1 MVSEEKIK
9 KEKGT
14 SFMKNVAM
22 LMIAQILIKILG
34 FVYRL
39 VIINV
44 EGFGDIGNGYY
55 DAGYTVYSL
64 LLTLSSVG
72 IPTVIAKLVSERV
85 AIGDHKGAYR
95 IFKVSLTI
103 FTLIGAFFS
112 LALFLGAD
120 LIASKIL
127 NVPDVK
133 YVLMVL
139 APAIMFVASSS
150 VLRGYFA
157 GLGSMKATSVSQT
170 LEQFFNCVLTIT
182 FVYALV
188 GKDPAIMAAGG
199 NVSTTLAILISFM
212 YLYIFYRGRKKGI
225 IKECEEQIVP
235 QEDKRASNLIKTI
248 FAISIPMTIGS
259 LISVINNMIDTAT
272 ISNCI
277 QTAFTGILSTKEE
290 LEAKAMELSGL
301 LSKVV
306 TIIHLPLAITG
317 AFCTALVP
325 AISSAIS
332 VKDYKIVNKRLT
344 FSFFAS
350 MLIIMPCTAGLIVL
364 AEPILKLIYPAASN
378 GANILIFSTLTMIFV
393 SLNYVVEGGLY
404 GFGKVHIPAIA
415 LGIGAVIKL
424 VMNVILISN
433 PNINILGAVISSIV
447 CQGLLFVICMYY
459 LYKEIKLD
467 LSFKNHIVKPIFAS
481 CIMGAIVYCI
491 YKLLMLIVGNSIST
505 IVSILVGA
513 ISYLIIVLLM
523 KILTKE
529 DIYMIPFG
537 TKIYK
542 ILIKLKIY
550 KEEEERENI

>member
-1 MVSEEKIK
+1 MDAQEKIR

-22 LMIAQILIKILG
+22 LMIAQILIKVLG

-44 EGFGDIGNGYY
+44 EGFGDVGNGYY

-72 IPTVIAKLVSERV
+72 IPTVISKLVSERV
-85 AIGDHKGAYR
+85 AIGDHKGGYR
-95 IFKVSLTI
+95 IFKTSLKI
-103 FTLIGAFFS
+103 FTTIGAVFS
-112 LALFLGAD
+112 LALFFGAD
-120 LIASKIL
+120 FISRRIL
-127 NVPDVK
+127 NVPDIK

-150 VLRGYFA
+150 VIRGYFA
-157 GLGSMKATSVSQT
+157 GLGSQKATSVSQT

-199 NVSTTLAILISFM
+199 NVSTTLAILISFT
-212 YLYIFYRGRKKGI
+212 YLYIFYRRRKKGI
-225 IKECEEQIVP
+225 MQDCEAQTVM
-235 QEDKRASNLIKTI
+235 QEDKTTGKLIKTI
-248 FAISIPMTIGS
+248 FAISIPMTLGS
-259 LISVINNMIDTAT
+259 LISVVNSMIDTVT

-277 QTAFTGILSTKEE
+277 QTAFSGIISAKAD
-290 LEAKAMELSGL
+290 LEAKAMELSGI

-325 AISSAIS
+325 VISSAIS
-332 VKDYKIVNKRLT
+332 QKDFNTVNKRLT

-350 MLIIMPCTAGLIVL
+350 ILIIMPCTAGLIAL
-364 AEPILKLIYPAASN
+364 AKPILQLIYPQASS
-378 GANILIFSTLTMIFV
+378 GANILMLSTITMIFV
-393 SLNYVVEGGLY
+393 SINYVIEGGLY
-404 GFGKVHIPAIA
+404 GFGKVYIPAIA
-415 LGIGAVIKL
+415 LGIGAVVKL

-433 PNINILGAVISSIV
+433 PNINILGAVYSSIV
-447 CQGLLFVICMYY
+447 CQIILFAICMYY
-459 LYKEIKLD
+459 LNKEIKLKI
-467 LSFKNHIVKPIFAS
+467 SFKNHIFKPILAS
-481 CIMGAIVYCI
+481 AIMGVIVYFA
-491 YKLLMLIVGNSIST
+491 YSLMINITGNTIST
-505 IVSILVGA
+505 ITSIVIGVL
-513 ISYLIIVLLM
+513 SYLIIVLLM

-529 DIYMIPFG
+529 DIFMIPFG
-537 TKIYK
+537 TKIYRA
-542 ILIKLKIY
+542 LVKLGIY
-550 KEEEERENI
+550 KEN

>member
-1 MVSEEKIK
+1 MEAEDKIK

-22 LMIAQILIKILG
+22 LMIAQILIKVLG

-55 DAGYTVYSL
+55 DTGYTVYSL

-72 IPTVIAKLVSERV
+72 IPTVISKLVSERV

-95 IFKVSLTI
+95 IFKTSLKI
-103 FTLIGAFFS
+103 FTAIGAVFS
-112 LALFLGAD
+112 IALFLGAD
-120 LIASKIL
+120 LIATKIL

-139 APAIMFVASSS
+139 APAIMFVASSA

-157 GLGSMKATSVSQT
+157 GLGSMKSTSVSQT

-188 GKDPAIMAAGG
+188 GKDPAVMAAGG
-199 NVSTTLAILISFM
+199 NVSTTLAIIISFT
-212 YLYIFYRGRKKGI
+212 YLYIFYKRRKKGI
-225 IKECEEQIVP
+225 MAECENKTVP
-235 QEDKRASNLIKTI
+235 QEDKTAGNLIKTI

-259 LISVINNMIDTAT
+259 LISVVNNMIDTVT
-272 ISNCI
+272 ISRCI
-277 QTAFTGILSTKEE
+277 QTAFTGILDTKEA

-317 AFCTALVP
+317 SFCTALVP

-332 VKDYKIVNKRLT
+332 VKDYKTVNKRLS

-350 MLIIMPCTAGLIVL
+350 ILIIMPCTAGLIAL
-364 AEPILKLIYPAASN
+364 AQPILQLIYPAASN
-378 GANILIFSTLTMIFV
+378 GANILILSTITMIFV
-393 SLNYVVEGGLY
+393 SINYVVEGGLY

-415 LGIGAVIKL
+415 LAIGAVVKL
-424 VMNVILISN
+424 VMNIVLISN
-433 PNINILGAVISSIV
+433 LAINILGAVISSIV
-447 CQGLLFVICMYY
+447 CQVILFAICMYY
-459 LYKEIKLD
+459 LNKEIKLQMN
-467 LSFKNHIVKPIFAS
+467 FKNHIFKPIFAS
-481 CIMGAIVYCI
+481 AIMGGIVYFA
-491 YKLLMLIVGNSIST
+491 YKLLISTLGNSIST
-505 IVSILVGA
+505 VIAIFIGVIVYLV
-513 ISYLIIVLLM
+513 LVLATKM
-523 KILTKE
+523 LTKE

-537 TKIYK
+537 TKIYG
-542 ILIKLKIY
+542 LLVKLKIY
-550 KEEEERENI
+550 RGDNI

>member
-1 MVSEEKIK
+1 MEAQEKIK
-9 KEKGT
+9 KEKST

-44 EGFGDIGNGYY
+44 EGFGDVGNGYY

-72 IPTVIAKLVSERV
+72 IPTVISKLVSERV
-85 AIGDHKGAYR
+85 SIGDYKGAHR
-95 IFKVSLTI
+95 IYKTSLKI
-103 FTLIGAFFS
+103 FTAIGAFFS
-112 LALFLGAD
+112 IALFLGAD
-120 LIASKIL
+120 LVASKIL

-133 YVLMVL
+133 HVLMVL

-150 VLRGYFA
+150 VIRGYFA
-157 GLGSMKATSVSQT
+157 GLGSQKATSVSQT

-188 GKDPAIMAAGG
+188 GKDPAVMAAGG
-199 NVSTTLAILISFM
+199 NLSTTLAILISFT
-212 YLYIFYRGRKKGI
+212 YLFIFYKRRKKGI
-225 IKECEEQIVP
+225 MAECEAQTVP
-235 QEDKRASNLIKTI
+235 QEDKTTGKIIKTI
-248 FAISIPMTIGS
+248 FAISIPMTLGS
-259 LISVINNMIDTAT
+259 LISVINSMIDTVT

-277 QTAFTGILSTKEE
+277 QTAFSGILEGGKEA
-290 LEAKAMELSGL
+290 LEAKAMELSGV

-332 VKDYKIVNKRLT
+332 VKDYATVNKRLS

-350 MLIIMPCTAGLIVL
+350 ILIIMPCAAGLVAL
-364 AEPILKLIYPAASN
+364 AQPILQLIYPTASN
-378 GANILIFSTLTMIFV
+378 GATILMLSTITMIFV

-415 LGIGAVIKL
+415 LAIGAVIKL
-424 VMNVILISN
+424 VMNLVLISN
-433 PNINILGAVISSIV
+433 PNINILGAVISAITSQII
-447 CQGLLFVICMYY
+447 LFVVCMYY
-459 LYKEIKLD
+459 LNKQIKLD
-467 LSFKNHIVKPIFAS
+467 MNLKDHVIKPTVAS
-481 CIMGAIVYCI
+481 AVMGVIVYFA
-491 YKLLMLIVGNSIST
+491 YKVLINFTGNAIST
-505 IVSILVGA
+505 IIAILIGVIIYA
-513 ISYLIIVLLM
+513 ILVLLM
-523 KILTKE
+523 KLLKKE

-537 TKIYK
+537 TKIYGV
-542 ILIKLKIY
+542 LVKLKIY
-550 KEEEERENI
+550 KE

>member
-1 MVSEEKIK
+1 MEAQEKIK
-9 KEKGT
+9 REKGT

-22 LMIAQILIKILG
+22 LMIAQILIKVLG

-44 EGFGDIGNGYY
+44 KGFGDIGNGYY

-72 IPTVIAKLVSERV
+72 IPTVISKLVSERV
-85 AIGDHKGAYR
+85 AIGDHKGANR
-95 IFKVSLTI
+95 IFKTSLKI
-103 FTLIGAFFS
+103 FTTIGAFFS
-112 LALFLGAD
+112 IALFFGAD
-120 LIASKIL
+120 IIARKIL

-150 VLRGYFA
+150 VIRGYFA
-157 GLGSMKATSVSQT
+157 GLGSQKATSVSQT

-199 NVSTTLAILISFM
+199 NVSTTLAIIISFI
-212 YLYIFYRGRKKGI
+212 YLYVFYKRRKKGI
-225 IKECEEQIVP
+225 IMECENQTVP
-235 QEDKRASNLIKTI
+235 QENKTAGNLIKTI

-259 LISVINNMIDTAT
+259 LISVINNMIDTVT

-277 QTAFTGILSTKEE
+277 QTAFSGIISAKAD

-325 AISSAIS
+325 AISSAVS
-332 VKDYKIVNKRLT
+332 VKDYKTVNKRLS

-350 MLIIMPCTAGLIVL
+350 ILIIMPCTAGLIAL
-364 AEPILKLIYPAASN
+364 AEPILQLIYPAASN
-378 GANILIFSTLTMIFV
+378 GANILILSTLTMIFV
-393 SLNYVVEGGLY
+393 SINYVVEGGLY
-404 GFGKVHIPAIA
+404 GFGKVYIPAIA
-415 LGIGAVIKL
+415 LGIGAIIKL
-424 VMNVILISN
+424 IMNIVLISN
-433 PNINILGAVISSIV
+433 PSINILGAVISSIV
-447 CQGLLFVICMYY
+447 CQVILFVICMYY
-459 LYKEIKLD
+459 LNKEIKLKMN
-467 LSFKNHIVKPIFAS
+467 FKDHILKPIFAS
-481 CIMGAIVYCI
+481 AIMGVIVYLV
-491 YKLLMLIVGNSIST
+491 YMLLTTITGNTMST
-505 IVSILVGA
+505 IIA
-513 ISYLIIVLLM
+513 ISVGVVSYVILVLLM
-523 KILTKE
+523 KMLTKE

-537 TKIYK
+537 TKIYN
-542 ILIKLKIY
+542 ILVKLKIY
-550 KEEEERENI
+550 KEEK

>member
-1 MVSEEKIK
+1 MKAEDKVR

-22 LMIAQILIKILG
+22 LMIAQILIKVLG

-44 EGFGDIGNGYY
+44 EGFGDVGNGYY

-72 IPTVIAKLVSERV
+72 IPTVISKLVSERDS
-85 AIGDHKGAYR
+85 IGDHRGAYR
-95 IFKVSLTI
+95 IFKTSLKI
-103 FTLIGAFFS
+103 FTAIGAFFS
-112 LALFLGAD
+112 IALFFGAD
-120 LIASKIL
+120 FIATKIL

-150 VLRGYFA
+150 VIRGYFA
-157 GLGSMKATSVSQT
+157 GLGSQKATSISQT

-188 GKDPAIMAAGG
+188 GKDPAVMAAGG
-199 NVSTTLAILISFM
+199 NLSTTVAILISFT
-212 YLYIFYRGRKKGI
+212 YLYIFYKRRKKGI
-225 IKECEEQIVP
+225 MADCEAQTVP
-235 QEDKRASNLIKTI
+235 QEDKTAKNLIKTI

-259 LISVINNMIDTAT
+259 LISVINNMIDTVT

-277 QTAFTGILSTKEE
+277 QTAFAGMLETKAE

-332 VKDYKIVNKRLT
+332 VKDYDSVNKRLS

-350 MLIIMPCTAGLIVL
+350 ILIIMPCAAGLL
-364 AEPILKLIYPAASN
+364 ALAKPILQLIYPAASS
-378 GANILIFSTLTMIFV
+378 GDVILRYSTITMIFV

-415 LGIGAVIKL
+415 LAIGSVIKL
-424 VMNVILISN
+424 IMNIVLISN
-433 PNINILGAVISSIV
+433 PNINILGAVISAITSQVI
-447 CQGLLFVICMYY
+447 LFVICMYY
-459 LYKEIKLD
+459 LNKEIKLKMNLKD
-467 LSFKNHIVKPIFAS
+467 HVLKPIIAS
-481 CIMGAIVYCI
+481 GLMGVIVYFA
-491 YKLLMLIVGNSIST
+491 YRLLITQAGNSIST
-505 IVSILVGA
+505 IVSIFIGV
-513 ISYLIIVLLM
+513 ISYVIIVLLM
-523 KILTKE
+523 KLLTKE
-529 DIYMIPFG
+529 DIYMVPFG
-537 TKIYK
+537 TKIYS
-542 ILIKLKIY
+542 LLVKLRIY
-550 KEEEERENI
+550 KE

>member
-1 MVSEEKIK
+1 MKAEDKVR

-22 LMIAQILIKILG
+22 LMIAQILIKVLG

-44 EGFGDIGNGYY
+44 EGFGDVGNGYY

-72 IPTVIAKLVSERV
+72 IPTVISKLVSERDS
-85 AIGDHKGAYR
+85 IGDHRGAYR
-95 IFKVSLTI
+95 IFKTSLKI
-103 FTLIGAFFS
+103 FTAIGAFFS
-112 LALFLGAD
+112 IALFFGAEF
-120 LIASKIL
+120 IATKVL

-150 VLRGYFA
+150 VIRGYFA
-157 GLGSMKATSVSQT
+157 GLGSQKATSVSQT
-170 LEQFFNCVLTIT
+170 LEQFFNCLLTIT

-188 GKDPAIMAAGG
+188 GKDPAVMAAGG
-199 NVSTTLAILISFM
+199 NVSTTLAILISFT
-212 YLYIFYRGRKKGI
+212 YLYIFYKRRKKGI
-225 IKECEEQIVP
+225 MADCEAQTVL
-235 QEDKRASNLIKTI
+235 QEDKTTGKIIKTI
-248 FAISIPMTIGS
+248 FAISIPMTLGS
-259 LISVINNMIDTAT
+259 LISVINSMIDTVT

-277 QTAFTGILSTKEE
+277 QTAFAGMLETKAE

-332 VKDYKIVNKRLT
+332 VKDYDSVNKRLS

-350 MLIIMPCTAGLIVL
+350 ILIIMPCAAGLL
-364 AEPILKLIYPAASN
+364 ALAQPILQLIYPTASN
-378 GANILIFSTLTMIFV
+378 GDIILMYSTITMIFV

-415 LGIGAVIKL
+415 LAIGSVIKL
-424 VMNVILISN
+424 IMNIVLISN
-433 PNINILGAVISSIV
+433 PNINILGAVISAITSQVI
-447 CQGLLFVICMYY
+447 LFVICMYY
-459 LYKEIKLD
+459 LNKEIKLKMNLKD
-467 LSFKNHIVKPIFAS
+467 HVLKPIIAS
-481 CIMGAIVYCI
+481 GIMGVIVYFA
-491 YKLLMLIVGNSIST
+491 YRLLITMTGNSIST
-505 IVSILVGA
+505 IVSIFIGV
-513 ISYLIIVLLM
+513 ISYVLIVLLM
-523 KILTKE
+523 KLLTKE
-529 DIYMIPFG
+529 DIYMVPFG
-537 TKIYK
+537 TKIYS
-542 ILIKLKIY
+542 LLVKLRIY
-550 KEEEERENI
+550 KE

>member
-1 MVSEEKIK
+1 MEAKEKLN

-22 LMIAQILIKILG
+22 LMVAQILIKVLG

-44 EGFGDIGNGYY
+44 DGFGDIGNGYY

-72 IPTVIAKLVSERV
+72 IPTVISKLVSERV

-95 IFKVSLTI
+95 IFKISLRI
-103 FTLIGAFFS
+103 FTAIGAFFS
-112 LALFLGAD
+112 VSLFFGAD
-120 LIASKIL
+120 FVATKIL

-133 YVLMVL
+133 YVLMAL
-139 APAIMFVASSS
+139 APAIMFVSSSS
-150 VLRGYFA
+150 VIRGYFA
-157 GLGSMKATSVSQT
+157 GLGSQKATSVSQT

-182 FVYALV
+182 FVYALT

-199 NVSTTLAILISFM
+199 NVSTTFAILISFT
-212 YLYIFYRGRKKGI
+212 YLYIFYKRRKKGI
-225 IKECEEQIVP
+225 MLECESQVVE
-235 QEDKRASNLIKTI
+235 QEDKTAANLIKTI

-259 LISVINNMIDTAT
+259 LISVVNNMIDTVT

-277 QTAFTGILSTKEE
+277 QTAFTGILDTKEA
-290 LEAKAMELSGL
+290 LEEKAMELSGL

-332 VKDYKIVNKRLT
+332 VKDYDTVNKRLS

-350 MLIIMPCTAGLIVL
+350 ILIIMPCTAGLIAL
-364 AEPILKLIYPAASN
+364 AQPILKLIYPAASN
-378 GANILIFSTLTMIFV
+378 GDKILMLSTITMIFV
-393 SLNYVVEGGLY
+393 SINYVVEGGLY

-415 LGIGAVIKL
+415 LGIGAVVKL
-424 VMNVILISN
+424 IMNVVLISN
-433 PNINILGAVISSIV
+433 PSINIMGAVISSIV
-447 CQGLLFVICMYY
+447 CQVILFAICMYY
-459 LYKEIKLD
+459 LNKEIKLD
-467 LSFKNHIVKPIFAS
+467 MNFKDHIFKPILAS
-481 CIMGAIVYCI
+481 AIMGVIVYFA
-491 YKLLMLIVGNSIST
+491 YKLLIHVTGNSIST
-505 IVSILVGA
+505 IISIMIGV
-513 ISYLIIVLLM
+513 ISYVALIFLM
-523 KILTKE
+523 RILKKE

-537 TKIYK
+537 TKLYK
-542 ILIKLKIY
+542 FLVKLRIY
-550 KEEEERENI
+550 KE

>member
-1 MVSEEKIK
+1 MELKNRIK
-9 KEKGT
+9 KEKST

-22 LMIAQILIKILG
+22 LMAAQILIKVLG

-72 IPTVIAKLVSERV
+72 IPSIISKLVSERV
-85 AIGDHKGAYR
+85 AKGDYKGAHR
-95 IFKVSLTI
+95 IFIIALKI

-112 LALFLGAD
+112 ILLFLGAD
-120 LIASKIL
+120 LIATKIL

-139 APAIMFVASSS
+139 APAIMFVSSS
-150 VLRGYFA
+150 AILRGYFA

-199 NVSTTLAILISFM
+199 NVSTTLSIVISFM
-212 YLYIFYRGRKKGI
+212 YLYIFYKRRKKEI
-225 IKECEEQIVP
+225 MEECNNQTVP
-235 QEDKRASNLIKTI
+235 QEDKTARKLIKTI

-259 LISVINNMIDTAT
+259 LVGVVNNMIDTVT
-272 ISNCI
+272 ISNCV
-277 QTAFTGILSTKEE
+277 QTAFSGILEGGKEV

-317 AFCTALVP
+317 TFCTALVP

-332 VKDYKIVNKRLT
+332 LKDYNTINKRLT
-344 FSFFAS
+344 FSIFAS
-350 MLIIMPCTAGLIVL
+350 ILIVMPCAAGLIAL
-364 AEPILKLIYPAASN
+364 ASPILRLIYPAASD
-378 GANILIFSTLTMIFV
+378 GANILIASTIIMIFV
-393 SLNYVVEGGLY
+393 SLNYVINGRIIWIWENSYSSNFLSNWS
-404 GFGKVHIPAIA
+404 GF
-415 LGIGAVIKL
+415 
-424 VMNVILISN
+424 
-433 PNINILGAVISSIV
+433 
-447 CQGLLFVICMYY
+447 
-459 LYKEIKLD
+459 
-467 LSFKNHIVKPIFAS
+467 
-481 CIMGAIVYCI
+481 
-491 YKLLMLIVGNSIST
+491 
-505 IVSILVGA
+505 
-513 ISYLIIVLLM
+513 
-523 KILTKE
+523 
-529 DIYMIPFG
+529 
-537 TKIYK
+537 
-542 ILIKLKIY
+542 
-550 KEEEERENI
+550 

>member
-1 MVSEEKIK
+1 MEAEDKIK
-9 KEKGT
+9 KEKNT

-22 LMIAQILIKILG
+22 LMLAQILIKVLG

-55 DAGYTVYSL
+55 DTGYTVYSL

-72 IPTVIAKLVSERV
+72 IPTVISKLVSERV

-95 IFKVSLTI
+95 IFKTSLKI
-103 FTLIGAFFS
+103 FTAIGAVFS
-112 LALFLGAD
+112 IALFLGAD
-120 LIASKIL
+120 LIATKIL

-139 APAIMFVASSS
+139 APAIMFVASSA

-157 GLGSMKATSVSQT
+157 GLGSMKSTSVSQT

-188 GKDPAIMAAGG
+188 GKDPAVMAAGG
-199 NVSTTLAILISFM
+199 NVSTTLAIIISFT
-212 YLYIFYRGRKKGI
+212 YLYIFYKRRKKGI
-225 IKECEEQIVP
+225 MAECENQKVP
-235 QEDKRASNLIKTI
+235 QEDKTAGNLIKTI

-259 LISVINNMIDTAT
+259 LISVVNNMIDTVT
-272 ISNCI
+272 ISRCI
-277 QTAFTGILSTKEE
+277 QTAFTGILDTKEA

-317 AFCTALVP
+317 SFCTALVP

-332 VKDYKIVNKRLT
+332 VKDYKTVNKRLS

-350 MLIIMPCTAGLIVL
+350 ILIIMPCTAGLIAL
-364 AEPILKLIYPAASN
+364 AQPILQLIYPAASN
-378 GANILIFSTLTMIFV
+378 GANILILSTITMIFV
-393 SLNYVVEGGLY
+393 SINYVVEGGLY

-415 LGIGAVIKL
+415 LAIGAVVKL
-424 VMNVILISN
+424 VMNIVLISN
-433 PNINILGAVISSIV
+433 LAINILGAVISSIV
-447 CQGLLFVICMYY
+447 CQVILFAICMYY
-459 LYKEIKLD
+459 LNKEIKLQMN
-467 LSFKNHIVKPIFAS
+467 FKNHIFKPIFAS
-481 CIMGAIVYCI
+481 AIMGGIVYFA
-491 YKLLMLIVGNSIST
+491 YKLLISTLGNSIST
-505 IVSILVGA
+505 VIAIFIGVVVYLV
-513 ISYLIIVLLM
+513 LVLATKM
-523 KILTKE
+523 LTKE

-537 TKIYK
+537 TKIYG
-542 ILIKLKIY
+542 LLVKLKIY
-550 KEEEERENI
+550 RGDNI

>member
-1 MVSEEKIK
+1 
-9 KEKGT
+9 
-14 SFMKNVAM
+14 MKNVAM
-22 LMIAQILIKILG
+22 LMIAQILIKVLG

-44 EGFGDIGNGYY
+44 KGFGDIGNGYY

-72 IPTVIAKLVSERV
+72 IPTVISKLVSERV
-85 AIGDHKGAYR
+85 AIGDHKGANR
-95 IFKVSLTI
+95 IFKTSLKI
-103 FTLIGAFFS
+103 FTTIGAFFS
-112 LALFLGAD
+112 IALFFGAD
-120 LIASKIL
+120 IIARKIL

-150 VLRGYFA
+150 VIRGYFA
-157 GLGSMKATSVSQT
+157 GLGSQKATSVSQT

-199 NVSTTLAILISFM
+199 NVSTTLAIIISFI
-212 YLYIFYRGRKKGI
+212 YLYVFYKRRKKGI
-225 IKECEEQIVP
+225 IMECENQTVP
-235 QEDKRASNLIKTI
+235 QENKTAGNLIKTI

-259 LISVINNMIDTAT
+259 LISVINNMIDTVT

-277 QTAFTGILSTKEE
+277 QTAFSGIISAKAD

-325 AISSAIS
+325 AISSAVS
-332 VKDYKIVNKRLT
+332 VKDYKTVNKRLS

-350 MLIIMPCTAGLIVL
+350 ILIIMPCTAGLIAL
-364 AEPILKLIYPAASN
+364 AEPILQLIYPAASN
-378 GANILIFSTLTMIFV
+378 GANILILSTLTMIFV
-393 SLNYVVEGGLY
+393 SINYVVEGGLY
-404 GFGKVHIPAIA
+404 GFGKVYIPAIA
-415 LGIGAVIKL
+415 LGIGAIIKL
-424 VMNVILISN
+424 IMNIVLISN
-433 PNINILGAVISSIV
+433 PSINILGAVISSIV
-447 CQGLLFVICMYY
+447 CQVILFVICMYY
-459 LYKEIKLD
+459 LNKEIKLKMN
-467 LSFKNHIVKPIFAS
+467 FKDHILKPIFAS
-481 CIMGAIVYCI
+481 AIMGVIVYLV
-491 YKLLMLIVGNSIST
+491 YMLLTTITGNTMST
-505 IVSILVGA
+505 IIA
-513 ISYLIIVLLM
+513 ISVGVVSYVILVLLM
-523 KILTKE
+523 KMLTKE

-537 TKIYK
+537 TKIYN
-542 ILIKLKIY
+542 ILVKLKIY
-550 KEEEERENI
+550 KEEK

>member
-1 MVSEEKIK
+1 
-9 KEKGT
+9 
-14 SFMKNVAM
+14 MKNVAM
-22 LMIAQILIKILG
+22 LMLAQILIKVLG

-55 DAGYTVYSL
+55 DTGYTVYSL

-72 IPTVIAKLVSERV
+72 IPTVISKLVSERV

-95 IFKVSLTI
+95 IFKTSLKI
-103 FTLIGAFFS
+103 FTVIGAVFS
-112 LALFLGAD
+112 IALFLGAD
-120 LIASKIL
+120 LIATKIL

-139 APAIMFVASSS
+139 APAIMFVASSA

-157 GLGSMKATSVSQT
+157 GLGSMKSTSVSQT

-188 GKDPAIMAAGG
+188 GKDPAVMAAGG
-199 NVSTTLAILISFM
+199 NVSTTLAIIISFT
-212 YLYIFYRGRKKGI
+212 YLYIFYKRRKKGI
-225 IKECEEQIVP
+225 MAECENQTVP
-235 QEDKRASNLIKTI
+235 QEDKTAGNLIKTI

-259 LISVINNMIDTAT
+259 LISVVNNMIDTVT
-272 ISNCI
+272 ISRCI
-277 QTAFTGILSTKEE
+277 QTAFTGILDTKEA

-317 AFCTALVP
+317 SFCTALVP

-332 VKDYKIVNKRLT
+332 VKDYKTVNKRLS

-350 MLIIMPCTAGLIVL
+350 ILIIMPCTAGLIAL
-364 AEPILKLIYPAASN
+364 AQPILQLIYPAASN
-378 GANILIFSTLTMIFV
+378 GANILILSTITMIFV
-393 SLNYVVEGGLY
+393 SINYVVEGGLY

-415 LGIGAVIKL
+415 LAIGAVVKL
-424 VMNVILISN
+424 VMNIVLISN
-433 PNINILGAVISSIV
+433 LAINILGAVISSIV
-447 CQGLLFVICMYY
+447 CQVILFAICMYY
-459 LYKEIKLD
+459 LNKEIKLQMN
-467 LSFKNHIVKPIFAS
+467 FKNHIFKPIFAS
-481 CIMGAIVYCI
+481 AIMGGIVYFA
-491 YKLLMLIVGNSIST
+491 YKLLISTLGNSIST
-505 IVSILVGA
+505 VIAIFIGVIVYLV
-513 ISYLIIVLLM
+513 LVLAM
-523 KILTKE
+523 KMLTKE

-537 TKIYK
+537 TKIYG
-542 ILIKLKIY
+542 LLVKLKIY
-550 KEEEERENI
+550 RGDNI

>member
-1 MVSEEKIK
+1 MEAQEKIK
-9 KEKGT
+9 REKGT

-22 LMIAQILIKILG
+22 LMIAQILIKVLG

-44 EGFGDIGNGYY
+44 KGFGDIGNGYY

-72 IPTVIAKLVSERV
+72 IPTVISKLVSERV
-85 AIGDHKGAYR
+85 AIGDHKGANR
-95 IFKVSLTI
+95 IFKTSLKI
-103 FTLIGAFFS
+103 FTTIGAFFS
-112 LALFLGAD
+112 IALFFGAD
-120 LIASKIL
+120 IIARKIL

-139 APAIMFVASSS
+139 APAIMFVSSSS
-150 VLRGYFA
+150 VIRGYFA
-157 GLGSMKATSVSQT
+157 GLGSQKATSVSQT

-199 NVSTTLAILISFM
+199 NVSTTLAIIISFI
-212 YLYIFYRGRKKGI
+212 YLYVFYKRRKKGI
-225 IKECEEQIVP
+225 IMECENQTVP
-235 QEDKRASNLIKTI
+235 QENKTAGNLIKTI

-259 LISVINNMIDTAT
+259 LISVINNMIDTVT

-277 QTAFTGILSTKEE
+277 QTAFSGIISAKAD

-325 AISSAIS
+325 AISSAVS
-332 VKDYKIVNKRLT
+332 VKDYKTVNKRLS

-350 MLIIMPCTAGLIVL
+350 ILIIMPCTAGLIAL
-364 AEPILKLIYPAASN
+364 AEPILQLIYPAASN
-378 GANILIFSTLTMIFV
+378 GANILILSTLTMIFV
-393 SLNYVVEGGLY
+393 SINYVVEGGLY

-415 LGIGAVIKL
+415 LGIGAIIKL
-424 VMNVILISN
+424 IMNIVLISN
-433 PNINILGAVISSIV
+433 PSINILGAVISSIV
-447 CQGLLFVICMYY
+447 CQVILFVICMYY
-459 LYKEIKLD
+459 LNKEIKLKMN
-467 LSFKNHIVKPIFAS
+467 FKDHILKPIFAS
-481 CIMGAIVYCI
+481 AIMGVIVYLV
-491 YKLLMLIVGNSIST
+491 YMLLTTITGNTMST
-505 IVSILVGA
+505 IIA
-513 ISYLIIVLLM
+513 ISVGVVLYVILVLLM
-523 KILTKE
+523 KMLTKE

-537 TKIYK
+537 TKIYN
-542 ILIKLKIY
+542 ILVKLKIY
-550 KEEEERENI
+550 KEEK

>member
-1 MVSEEKIK
+1 MEAQERIK
-9 KEKGT
+9 KEKST

-22 LMIAQILIKILG
+22 LMVAQILIKVLG

-44 EGFGDIGNGYY
+44 QGFGDVGNGYY

-72 IPTVIAKLVSERV
+72 IPTVISKLVSERV
-85 AIGDHKGAYR
+85 GTGDYKGAYR
-95 IFKVSLTI
+95 IFKVSLKI
-103 FTLIGAFFS
+103 FTAIGIAFS
-112 LALFLGAD
+112 IALFFGAD

-133 YVLMVL
+133 YVLIVL

-150 VLRGYFA
+150 VIRGYFA
-157 GLGSMKATSVSQT
+157 GLGSQKATSVSQT
-170 LEQFFNCVLTIT
+170 LEQFFNCALTIT

-199 NVSTTLAILISFM
+199 NVSTTLAIIISFT
-212 YLYIFYRGRKKGI
+212 YLFIFYKRRKKGI
-225 IKECEEQIVP
+225 MIDCENQTVP
-235 QEDKRASNLIKTI
+235 QEDKTAGKLIKTI

-259 LISVINNMIDTAT
+259 LISVINNMIDTVT

-277 QTAFTGILSTKEE
+277 QTAFSGLISTKEG

-332 VKDYKIVNKRLT
+332 VKDYKTVNKRLT

-350 MLIIMPCTAGLIVL
+350 ILIIMPCTAGLIAL
-364 AEPILKLIYPAASN
+364 GHPILQLIYPAASN
-378 GANILIFSTLTMIFV
+378 GTNILALSTITMIFV
-393 SLNYVVEGGLY
+393 SINYVVEGGLY
-404 GFGKVHIPAIA
+404 GFGKVYIPAIA
-415 LGIGAVIKL
+415 LGIGAVVKL
-424 VMNVILISN
+424 VMNIILISN
-433 PNINILGAVISSIV
+433 PYINILGAVISSIV
-447 CQGLLFVICMYY
+447 CQVILFAICMYY
-459 LYKEIKLD
+459 LNKEIKLQMNT
-467 LSFKNHIVKPIFAS
+467 KNHIFKPIFAS
-481 CIMGAIVYCI
+481 AIMGVIVYFV
-491 YKLLMLIVGNSIST
+491 YRLLISITGNAIST
-505 IVSILVGA
+505 IASILLGV
-513 ISYLIIVLLM
+513 IIYVILVFFM

-537 TKIYK
+537 TKIYN
-542 ILIKLKIY
+542 ILLKLKIY
-550 KEEEERENI
+550 KEDEH

>member
-1 MVSEEKIK
+1 MGAENKVK
-9 KEKGT
+9 KEKYT

-22 LMIAQILIKILG
+22 LMIAQIVIKILG

-72 IPTVIAKLVSERV
+72 IPTVISKLVSERV
-85 AIGDHKGAYR
+85 AIGDYKGSHR
-95 IFKVSLTI
+95 IFKTALKI
-103 FTLIGAFFS
+103 FTIIGAVLSIGLFF
-112 LALFLGAD
+112 GAEI
-120 LIASKIL
+120 IASKVL

-157 GLGSMKATSVSQT
+157 GLGSMKSTSVSQT

-199 NVSTTLAILISFM
+199 NISTTLAIIISFT
-212 YLYIFYRGRKKGI
+212 YLLVFYKRRKKAI
-225 IKECEEQIVP
+225 LTDCEAQTVP
-235 QEDKRASNLIKTI
+235 EEDKTTGKLIKTI

-277 QTAFTGILSTKEE
+277 QTAFSSMISAKAD

-332 VKDYKIVNKRLT
+332 VKDYATVNKRLS
-344 FSFFAS
+344 FSFFAT
-350 MLIIMPCTAGLIVL
+350 MLIIMPCTAGLIAL
-364 AEPILKLIYPAASN
+364 AEPILKLIYPTASD
-378 GANILIFSTLTMIFV
+378 GANILILSTLTMIFI
-393 SLNYVVEGGLY
+393 SLNYVIEGGLY

-415 LGIGAVIKL
+415 LGIGGVVKL
-424 VMNVILISN
+424 IMNIVLISN
-433 PNINILGAVISSIV
+433 PEINISGAVISSIV
-447 CQGLLFVICMYY
+447 CQVILFILCMYY
-459 LYKEIKLD
+459 LNKEIKLKI
-467 LSFKNHIVKPIFAS
+467 SFNKHIFKPIFAS
-481 CIMGAIVYCI
+481 AIMGVIVYLT
-491 YKLLMLIVGNSIST
+491 YRLLANPIGNSIAT
-505 IVSILVGA
+505 IIAILVGV
-513 ISYLIIVLLM
+513 ISYVILVLATKML
-523 KILTKE
+523 KKE

-537 TKIYK
+537 TKIYGV
-542 ILIKLKIY
+542 LVKLKLY
-550 KEEEERENI
+550 KE

>member
-1 MVSEEKIK
+1 MRAEDKIK
-9 KEKGT
+9 KEKNT

-39 VIINV
+39 VIINI

-72 IPTVIAKLVSERV
+72 IPTVISKLVSERV
-85 AIGDHKGAYR
+85 AKGDHKGAHR
-95 IFKVSLTI
+95 IFITSLKI
-103 FTLIGAFFS
+103 FTLIGVFFS
-112 LALFLGAD
+112 LILFFGAD
-120 LIASKIL
+120 IIAKYIL

-139 APAIMFVASSS
+139 APAIMFVSSS
-150 VLRGYFA
+150 AVLRGYFA
-157 GLGSMKATSVSQT
+157 GLGSQKATSVSQT

-182 FVYALV
+182 FVYSLT
-188 GKDPAIMAAGG
+188 GQDPAIMAAGG
-199 NVSTTLAILISFM
+199 NLSTTLSIVISFT
-212 YLYIFYRGRKKGI
+212 YLFIFYKRRKKGI
-225 IKECEEQIVP
+225 MAECEAQTVE
-235 QEDKRASNLIKTI
+235 QEDKTTGKLIKTI

-259 LISVINNMIDTAT
+259 LISVINNMIDTVT

-277 QTAFTGILSTKEE
+277 QTAFSGQLALKAD

-332 VKDYKIVNKRLT
+332 VKDYKTVNKRLS

-350 MLIIMPCTAGLIVL
+350 ILLIMPCAAGLVAL
-364 AEPILKLIYPAASN
+364 AEPILKLIYPAASS
-378 GANILIFSTLTMIFV
+378 GDKILMLSTITMIFV

-415 LGIGAVIKL
+415 LAIGGVVKL
-424 VMNVILISN
+424 VLNIILISN
-433 PNINILGAVISSIV
+433 PQINILGAVISSIA
-447 CQGLLFVICMYY
+447 CQVILFIICMRY
-459 LYKEIKLD
+459 LRKEIKLNMNLKD
-467 LSFKNHIVKPIFAS
+467 HVFKPIFAS
-481 CIMGAIVYCI
+481 TVMGIAVYLIHRAII
-491 YKLLMLIVGNSIST
+491 GALGNAIST
-505 IVSILVGA
+505 IIAICAGVLIYLALVLA
-513 ISYLIIVLLM
+513 M
-523 KILTKE
+523 KMLTKE

-537 TKIYK
+537 TKIYS
-542 ILIKLKIY
+542 ILVKLKIY
-550 KEEEERENI
+550 KEN

>member
-1 MVSEEKIK
+1 MGVEDKIK

-22 LMIAQILIKILG
+22 LMIAQIVIKVLG

-44 EGFGDIGNGYY
+44 EGFGDVGNGYY

-72 IPTVIAKLVSERV
+72 IPTVISKLVSERV
-85 AIGDHKGAYR
+85 AIGDHKGAHR
-95 IFKVSLTI
+95 IFKASLKI
-103 FTLIGAFFS
+103 FTIIGAILSIGLFF
-112 LALFLGAD
+112 GAEI
-120 LIASKIL
+120 IASKVL

-157 GLGSMKATSVSQT
+157 GLGSMKSTSVSQT

-199 NVSTTLAILISFM
+199 NVSTTLAILISFT
-212 YLYIFYRGRKKGI
+212 YLLIFYKRRKKGI
-225 IKECEEQIVP
+225 LTECEAQSVP
-235 QEDKRASNLIKTI
+235 QEDKTTSKLIKTI

-259 LISVINNMIDTAT
+259 LISVINNMIDTVT

-277 QTAFTGILSTKEE
+277 QTAFSGVLTAKAD

-332 VKDYKIVNKRLT
+332 VKDYDTVNKRLS
-344 FSFFAS
+344 FSFFAT
-350 MLIIMPCTAGLIVL
+350 MLIIMPCTAGLIAL
-364 AEPILKLIYPAASN
+364 AEPILQLIYPAASN
-378 GANILIFSTLTMIFV
+378 GADILILSTLTMIFI
-393 SLNYVVEGGLY
+393 SLNYVIEGGLY

-415 LGIGAVIKL
+415 LGIGGVVKL
-424 VMNVILISN
+424 VMNIILISN
-433 PNINILGAVISSIV
+433 PRVNILGAVISSIA
-447 CQGLLFVICMYY
+447 CQVILFAICMYY
-459 LYKEIKLD
+459 LNKEIKLK
-467 LSFKNHIVKPIFAS
+467 LSFKQHIFKPIFAS
-481 CIMGAIVYCI
+481 VLMGVIVYFAHRV
-491 YKLLMLIVGNSIST
+491 LIGSMGNT
-505 IVSILVGA
+505 IATICAILIGVILYAILVLA
-513 ISYLIIVLLM
+513 TKM
-523 KILTKE
+523 LTKE

-537 TKIYK
+537 TKIYGVLVK
-542 ILIKLKIY
+542 MGIY
-550 KEEEERENI
+550 KEEN

>member
-1 MVSEEKIK
+1 MGAEDKIK

-22 LMIAQILIKILG
+22 LMIAQIVIKILG
-34 FVYRL
+34 FIYRL

-64 LLTLSSVG
+64 LLTISSVG
-72 IPTVIAKLVSERV
+72 IPTVISKLVSERV

-95 IFKVSLTI
+95 IFKTSLKI
-103 FTLIGAFFS
+103 FTIIGAVLS
-112 LALFLGAD
+112 VALFFGAE
-120 LIASKIL
+120 LVASEIL
-127 NVPDVK
+127 NVPDIK
-133 YVLMVL
+133 YVLRVL

-199 NVSTTLAILISFM
+199 NVSTTLAIFISFT
-212 YLYIFYRGRKKGI
+212 YLYIFYKRRKKGI
-225 IKECEEQIVP
+225 LAECEAQTVA
-235 QEDKRASNLIKTI
+235 QEDKTTGKLLKTI

-259 LISVINNMIDTAT
+259 LISVVNNMIDTAT

-277 QTAFTGILSTKEE
+277 QTAFSGVLDTKEA
-290 LEAKAMELSGL
+290 LESKAMELSGI

-317 AFCTALVP
+317 SFCTALVP

-332 VKDYKIVNKRLT
+332 IKDYKTVNKRLS

-350 MLIIMPCTAGLIVL
+350 ILIIMPCTAGLAVL
-364 AEPILKLIYPAASN
+364 AKPILQLIYPAASD
-378 GANILIFSTLTMIFV
+378 GALILILSTLTMIFV
-393 SLNYVVEGGLY
+393 SLNYVVNGGLY

-415 LGIGAVIKL
+415 LAIGGVIKL
-424 VMNVILISN
+424 VLNVILISN
-433 PNINILGAVISSIV
+433 PKINIYGAVITSIIS
-447 CQGLLFVICMYY
+447 QGLAFGICLYY
-459 LYKEIKLD
+459 LNKQIKLEM
-467 LSFKNHIVKPIFAS
+467 SFKHHVLKPIFAS
-481 CIMGAIVYCI
+481 VIMGVIVYFAYRI
-491 YKLLMLIVGNSIST
+491 LIGSMGNAIST
-505 IVSILVGA
+505 ILSILIGV
-513 ISYLIIVLLM
+513 ISYAVLVLATKM
-523 KILTKE
+523 LTKE

-537 TKIYK
+537 TKIYGV
-542 ILIKLKIY
+542 LVKLGIY
-550 KEEEERENI
+550 KEEF

>member
-1 MVSEEKIK
+1 MKAQDRIK
-9 KEKGT
+9 KEKST

-22 LMIAQILIKILG
+22 LMFAQILIKVLG

-44 EGFGDIGNGYY
+44 DGFGDIGNGYY
-55 DAGYTVYSL
+55 DTGYTVYSL

-72 IPTVIAKLVSERV
+72 IPTVIAKLVSERT
-85 AIGDHKGAYR
+85 AKGDYKGAHR
-95 IFKVSLTI
+95 IFTTALKV
-103 FTLIGAFFS
+103 FTAIGAFFS
-112 LALFLGAD
+112 LVLFFGSGI
-120 LIASKIL
+120 IAKKVL

-139 APAIMFVASSS
+139 APAIMFVASSA
-150 VLRGYFA
+150 VIRGYFA
-157 GLGSMKATSVSQT
+157 GLGSMKATSISQT

-199 NVSTTLAILISFM
+199 NVSTTLSIIISFM
-212 YLYIFYRGRKKGI
+212 YLFIFYKRRKKGI
-225 IKECEEQIVP
+225 MEECKNQTVEQ
-235 QEDKRASNLIKTI
+235 ENKTASKLIKTI

-259 LISVINNMIDTAT
+259 LVAVVNNMIDTVT

-277 QTAFTGILSTKEE
+277 QTAFSGILEGGKEA

-332 VKDYKIVNKRLT
+332 VKDYTTINKRLT

-350 MLIIMPCTAGLIVL
+350 ILIIMPCTAGLIAL
-364 AEPILKLIYPAASN
+364 AKPILQLIYPSASN
-378 GANILIFSTLTMIFV
+378 GSTILILSTLTMIFV
-393 SLNYVVEGGLY
+393 SINYVIQGGLY
-404 GFGKVHIPAIA
+404 GFGKTHIPAIA
-415 LGIGAVIKL
+415 LAVGAVVKL
-424 VMNVILISN
+424 IMNIVLISN
-433 PNINILGAVISSIV
+433 PNINIIGAVISSIV
-447 CQGLLFVICMYY
+447 CQVIVFAICMYY
-459 LYKEIKLD
+459 LNKEIKLD
-467 LSFKNHIVKPIFAS
+467 LKLKNHLLKPTIAS
-481 CIMGAIVYCI
+481 LIMGIIVYFS
-491 YKLLMLIVGNSIST
+491 YKLIAIYIGNSISCISSIIIG
-505 IVSILVGA
+505 IVA
-513 ISYLIIVLLM
+513 YLIAVLLM
-523 KILTKE
+523 RILTKE

-542 ILIKLKIY
+542 ILLKLKIY
-550 KEEEERENI
+550 KE

>member
-1 MVSEEKIK
+1 MEAQEKIK
-9 KEKGT
+9 KEKST

-44 EGFGDIGNGYY
+44 EGFGDVGNGYY

-72 IPTVIAKLVSERV
+72 IPTVISKLVSERV
-85 AIGDHKGAYR
+85 SIGDYKGAHR
-95 IFKVSLTI
+95 IYKVSLKI
-103 FTLIGAFFS
+103 FTAIGAFFS
-112 LALFLGAD
+112 IALFLGAD
-120 LIASKIL
+120 LVASKIL

-133 YVLMVL
+133 HVLMVL

-150 VLRGYFA
+150 VIRGYFA
-157 GLGSMKATSVSQT
+157 GLGSQKATSVSQT

-188 GKDPAIMAAGG
+188 GKDPAVMAAGG
-199 NVSTTLAILISFM
+199 NLSTTLAILISFT
-212 YLYIFYRGRKKGI
+212 YLFIFYKRRKKGI
-225 IKECEEQIVP
+225 MAECEAQTVL
-235 QEDKRASNLIKTI
+235 QEDKTTGKIIKTI
-248 FAISIPMTIGS
+248 FAISIPMTLGS
-259 LISVINNMIDTAT
+259 LISVINSMIDTVT

-277 QTAFTGILSTKEE
+277 QTAFSGILEGGKEA
-290 LEAKAMELSGL
+290 LEAKAMELSGV

-332 VKDYKIVNKRLT
+332 VKDYATVNKRLS

-350 MLIIMPCTAGLIVL
+350 ILIIMPCAAGLVAL
-364 AEPILKLIYPAASN
+364 AQPILQLIYPTASN
-378 GANILIFSTLTMIFV
+378 GATILMLSTITMIFV

-415 LGIGAVIKL
+415 LAIGAVIKL
-424 VMNVILISN
+424 VMNLILISN
-433 PNINILGAVISSIV
+433 PNINILGAVISAITSQII
-447 CQGLLFVICMYY
+447 LFVVCMYY
-459 LYKEIKLD
+459 LNKQIKLD
-467 LSFKNHIVKPIFAS
+467 MNLKDHVLKPIIAS
-481 CIMGAIVYCI
+481 AVMGVIVYFA
-491 YKLLMLIVGNSIST
+491 YKVLINFTGNVIST
-505 IVSILVGA
+505 IVAILIGVIIYA
-513 ISYLIIVLLM
+513 ILVLLM
-523 KILTKE
+523 KLLKKE

-537 TKIYK
+537 TKIYGVLK
-542 ILIKLKIY
+542 KLRIY
-550 KEEEERENI
+550 KD